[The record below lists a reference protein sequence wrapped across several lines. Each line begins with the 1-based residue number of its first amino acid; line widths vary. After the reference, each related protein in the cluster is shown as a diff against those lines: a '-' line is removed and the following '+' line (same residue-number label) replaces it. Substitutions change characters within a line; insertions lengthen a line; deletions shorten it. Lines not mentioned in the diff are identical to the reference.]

1 MSTIEI
7 VPGRN
12 ERDETI
18 FSVIVKRSYTI
29 DEDGTVAR
37 SVPDQQLRKTDSYYD
52 RGSPDFA
59 TVEHEHEL
67 AACKAA
73 TDVVV
78 IGRACAPDGR
88 PVHAITVGVRVGQRE
103 KRLRVTGDRTC
114 RYRSDGPPE
123 FSEPLPF
130 TSMPIR
136 YERAYGGCD
145 EQSVPDI
152 PFHYPR
158 NPLGSG
164 VVLRNV
170 RDVVDGLALPNIED
184 PDDLLTPER
193 VIIEEAERWPL
204 QPLPAG
210 FGWRQRNW
218 YPRSALLGVLP
229 PFLELGTVT
238 REEQAGLLPRNHVAL
253 AKQMRLPT
261 FEARFNNGASY
272 GMIFRQLT
280 PGEAVELTNFSPE
293 PFPKFSLPSGIP
305 EIFLDLGEGEQRLDA
320 RLHTLSIC
328 PDERS
333 FDLVWGGALRYAGY
347 QWLPKLKRLD
357 ARVLPE

>member
-1 MSTIEI
+1 MSAVQI

-12 ERDETI
+12 ERDETV
-18 FSVIVKRSYTI
+18 FSVIVKRTYTI
-29 DEDGTVAR
+29 GEGGAVKR
-37 SVPDQQLRKTDSYYD
+37 CVPDQPLRLSDSYYD
-52 RGSPDFA
+52 NGSPDFA

-78 IGRACAPDGR
+78 LGRARAPGGK
-88 PVHAITVGVRVGQRE
+88 PSQAITVGVRVGLHE

-114 RYRSDGPPE
+114 RYRSDGLPT

-145 EQSVPDI
+145 EHSVPDI

-158 NPLGSG
+158 NPLGTG

-170 RDVVDGLALPNIED
+170 RDIVDGLVLPNVED

-193 VIIEEAERWPL
+193 VIIEEPERWPL

-210 FGWRQRNW
+210 FGWRQRDW

-229 PFLELGTVT
+229 PFLEPGTVT

-253 AKQMRLPT
+253 AKQFRLQT

-280 PGEAVELTNFSPE
+280 PGETVKLSGFSPE
-293 PFPKFSLPSGIP
+293 PFPVFALPDEVP
-305 EIFLDLGEGEQRLDA
+305 EIFLDLGEGEQRLQA
-320 RLHTLSIC
+320 RLHTLSIR
-328 PDERS
+328 PDDRS
-333 FDLVWGGALRYAGY
+333 FDLVWAGALPYAGY
-347 QWLPKLKRLD
+347 QWLPKMKRLD
-357 ARVLPE
+357 ARVWPE

>member
-1 MSTIEI
+1 MSAIEI

-12 ERDETI
+12 ERDETV

-29 DEDGTVAR
+29 SESGAVAR
-37 SVPDQQLRKTDSYYD
+37 STPDQPLRKTDSYYD
-52 RGSPDFA
+52 QGSPDFA

-78 IGRACAPDGR
+78 IGRS
-88 PVHAITVGVRVGQRE
+88 
-103 KRLRVTGDRTC
+103 C

-130 TSMPIR
+130 TSIPIR
-136 YERAYGGCD
+136 YERAYGGSD

-158 NPLGSG
+158 NPLGTG

-170 RDVVDGLALPNIED
+170 RDVVDGLALPNVED

-193 VIIEEAERWPL
+193 VIIEEPERWPL

-229 PFLELGTVT
+229 PFLEPGTVT
-238 REEQAGLLPRNHVAL
+238 REEQMGLLSRNHVAL
-253 AKQMRLPT
+253 AKQVRLPT

-272 GMIFRQLT
+272 GMIFRQFT
-280 PGEAVELTNFSPE
+280 PGDHVELTGFSPE
-293 PFPKFSLPSGIP
+293 PFPVFALPAEIP
-305 EIFLDLGEGEQRLDA
+305 EISLDLGEGEQRLDA

-328 PDERS
+328 PDQRS
-333 FDLVWGGALRYAGY
+333 LELVWGGALRYAGY

>member
-1 MSTIEI
+1 MSTIEV

-12 ERDETI
+12 ERDETV

-29 DEDGTVAR
+29 GEGGAVAR
-37 SVPDQQLRKTDSYYD
+37 CVPGQPLRKSDSYYD
-52 RGSPDFA
+52 CGSPDFA

-67 AACKAA
+67 AACKAG

-78 IGRACAPDGR
+78 IGRVWAPGGR
-88 PVHAITVGVRVGQRE
+88 PVQATTVGVRVGQRE
-103 KRLRVTGDRTC
+103 KRLRVIGDRTC
-114 RYRSDGPPE
+114 RYRSDAPPE

-136 YERAYGGCD
+136 YERAYGGRD
-145 EQSVPDI
+145 EQSLPDI

-158 NPLGSG
+158 NSSGTG

-170 RDVVDGLALPNIED
+170 REVVDGLALPNIED

-193 VIIEEAERWPL
+193 VIIEAPERWPL

-210 FGWRQRNW
+210 FGWRQRDW

-229 PFLELGTVT
+229 PFLEPGTVT
-238 REEQAGLLPRNHVAL
+238 REEQMGLLPRNHVAL
-253 AKQMRLPT
+253 AKQFRLPT
-261 FEARFNNGASY
+261 FEAQFNNGAPF

-280 PGEAVELTNFSPE
+280 PGETVELRGFSPE
-293 PFPKFSLPSGIP
+293 PFPVFALPAETP
-305 EIFLDLGEGEQRLDA
+305 EIFLDLGEGEQRLQA
-320 RLHTLSIC
+320 RLHTLSIR

-347 QWLPKLKRLD
+347 QWLPNLKRLD
-357 ARVLPE
+357 ARVQPE

>member
-1 MSTIEI
+1 MSTVEI

-12 ERDETI
+12 ERDETV

-29 DEDGTVAR
+29 GEGGAVAR
-37 SVPDQQLRKTDSYYD
+37 RIPGEPLRKSDGYYD
-52 RGSPDFA
+52 HGSPDFA

-78 IGRACAPDGR
+78 IGRAWAPVGR

-103 KRLRVTGDRTC
+103 KRLQVTGDRTC
-114 RYRSDGPPE
+114 RYRSDGPPA

-145 EQSVPDI
+145 ELSFPDI

-158 NPLGSG
+158 NPLGTG

-193 VIIEEAERWPL
+193 SDHRG
-204 QPLPAG
+204 AG
-210 FGWRQRNW
+210 
-218 YPRSALLGVLP
+218 
-229 PFLELGTVT
+229 
-238 REEQAGLLPRNHVAL
+238 AL
-253 AKQMRLPT
+253 ASTAAPGRVRLAP
-261 FEARFNNGASY
+261 A
-272 GMIFRQLT
+272 
-280 PGEAVELTNFSPE
+280 
-293 PFPKFSLPSGIP
+293 
-305 EIFLDLGEGEQRLDA
+305 
-320 RLHTLSIC
+320 
-328 PDERS
+328 
-333 FDLVWGGALRYAGY
+333 
-347 QWLPKLKRLD
+347 
-357 ARVLPE
+357 